1 VGKISRHADRNHI
14 IFAAELI
21 KLRRKMAAMAVK
33 NQKTIFSSRTTRS
46 KRNKDVFK
54 LTKAYFV
61 SSLSIRTNFNLT
73 IAWELYIFIPALY
86 IDLSFEDNAWRK
98 HLASRINTFD

>member
-1 VGKISRHADRNHI
+1 VGRISRHADRNHV

-21 KLRRKMAAMAVK
+21 KLRRKIAAMAVK
-33 NQKTIFSSRTTRS
+33 NQKAIFSSRTTRS

-54 LTKAYFV
+54 PAKAYFI

-73 IAWELYIFIPALY
+73 IARELYIFIPALY
-86 IDLSFEDNAWRK
+86 IDLSFKDNIWRK
-98 HLASRINTFD
+98 HLASRINIFN